1 MSKTNS
7 NENSKGD
14 SPKEIPK
21 SNTSATTK
29 EVSSLGFPMPS
40 SA

>member
-1 MSKTNS
+1 MSKSNS
-7 NENSKGD
+7 NENSKND

-21 SNTSATTK
+21 SSTSANAK
-29 EVSSLGFPMPS
+29 EIMSPGIPMPA

>member
-7 NENSKGD
+7 NENSKND

-21 SNTSATTK
+21 SNTSANAK
-29 EVSSLGFPMPS
+29 EILSPGIPMPA